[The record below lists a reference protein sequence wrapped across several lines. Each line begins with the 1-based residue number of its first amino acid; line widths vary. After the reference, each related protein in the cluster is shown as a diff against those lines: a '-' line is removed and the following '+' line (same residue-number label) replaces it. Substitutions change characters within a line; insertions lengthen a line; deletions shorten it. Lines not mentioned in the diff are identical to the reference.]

1 MLFLQNN
8 VSMVYSIHSLALLA
22 LLIPLT
28 GLGQKTAI
36 IALVIYNQYLLLR
49 NFLAGLN
56 GVDPAIMEATAAMG
70 MTHMQRLVRVLTFA
84 ENRGKS

>member
-8 VSMVYSIHSLALLA
+8 VSMVYSIPSLALLA

-36 IALVIYNQYLLLR
+36 IALVIYNQYLLR

>member
-1 MLFLQNN
+1 MLFLQDS
-8 VSMVYSIHSLALLA
+8 VSVVFSSPSRALLA
-22 LLIPLT
+22 LVVPLT